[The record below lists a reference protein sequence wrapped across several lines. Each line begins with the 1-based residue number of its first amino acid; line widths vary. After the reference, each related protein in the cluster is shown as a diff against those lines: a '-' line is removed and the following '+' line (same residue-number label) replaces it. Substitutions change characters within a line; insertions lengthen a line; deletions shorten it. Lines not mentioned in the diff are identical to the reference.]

1 MCEHEQSPPIERAPR
16 LAITEPLRWAII
28 AMVWVYRRTLGHF
41 MGGRCRFQ
49 PSCSQY
55 MLDAVERHGPVRGF
69 FRGLARIARC
79 HPWSEGGYDPA

>member
-1 MCEHEQSPPIERAPR
+1 MCENETPVPPERAPR
-16 LAITEPLRWAII
+16 HAMTEPLRWAVI

-41 MGGRCRFQ
+41 MGGQCRFQ

-69 FRGLARIARC
+69 FRGLGRIARC
-79 HPWSEGGYDPA
+79 NPWSEGGYDPA